1 MKIYLIDTSV
11 HTPKGR
17 SLGIWS
23 FHDYMYNGVTARVRR
38 PISLYGDNREP
49 LNVIKNIYNFADLIW
64 VDYNVVVKEELVD
77 IIKPKFNNIDFLK
90 VEFSSFFN
98 YPFTIGD
105 DSHKNPLLA
114 DAEKFVK
121 RVKKIPASSVYNSD
135 YYELI
140 LPRYADIVDRFDNT
154 RPYSISIDYTEEHDR
169 CEFRFSESMF
179 YEYPVFNYGKTICN
193 EDFYYFIRDFLDPDY
208 FWVKEYD
215 LSEGPNPTAKMV
227 L

>member
-90 VEFSSFFN
+90 VEFSSFLIIHLQLVMIHTKTL
-98 YPFTIGD
+98 YLLMR
-105 DSHKNPLLA
+105 KNLLN
-114 DAEKFVK
+114 V
-121 RVKKIPASSVYNSD
+121 
-135 YYELI
+135 
-140 LPRYADIVDRFDNT
+140 
-154 RPYSISIDYTEEHDR
+154 
-169 CEFRFSESMF
+169 
-179 YEYPVFNYGKTICN
+179 
-193 EDFYYFIRDFLDPDY
+193 
-208 FWVKEYD
+208 
-215 LSEGPNPTAKMV
+215 
-227 L
+227 